1 MTITIPD
8 VSVMDDEQKLVRY
21 QAIVDT
27 LEGSTIPSAP
37 RAPRVID
44 LVTFEPRLEASGVAL
59 DRRTPTP

>member
-1 MTITIPD
+1 MTITIPDTIPD

-27 LEGSTIPSAP
+27 LDQATPSAP
-37 RAPRVID
+37 HVID

-59 DRRTPTP
+59 VRRTPTP